1 MQDCSGNPH
10 KQPAQAPER
19 NADLTLPTAPPTIR
33 GVTSASPIAP
43 TPTSTGS
50 VATGSEVTSLEKVS
64 AELAQAQFE
73 ADSANPALLL
83 SQIAAALR
91 HARYGGIDAV
101 QRIQAAP
108 IERPAPNM
116 PTTAPKMPTTALTLP
131 TTAPQPAL
139 TTAAVTGSALAAPS
153 PRLSQPLPQPSL
165 LPAASAGAITAALTT
180 RRQQV
185 RDQLHDMFGRANA
198 CVRCPRHHGRLRA
211 VAGTGSVTAKLF
223 IVAETPDQ
231 ADEKAAKPMQGEA
244 GALLDRMLA
253 AMGLHRDEVWLT
265 HLCLCRGA
273 TDSALLPSEAAAC
286 SPWLRQQWEAIN
298 PQVLVILGEPAARF
312 LLRHDVELANLRGQ
326 WHTVRNTPARATW
339 SLADVLADP
348 AKKREVWADLLAVMH
363 KLGLRRP
370 PTAG

>member
-1 MQDCSGNPH
+1 MDLRPGNTH
-10 KQPAQAPER
+10 KQPARAAKR
-19 NADLTLPTAPPTIR
+19 CADLTLATAPPTIR
-33 GVTSASPIAP
+33 GVTTAAPIAP
-43 TPTSTGS
+43 TPTSIGLVT
-50 VATGSEVTSLEKVS
+50 ANSEVTRSEKVS

-73 ADSANPALLL
+73 ADIANPAVLL

-91 HARYGGIDAV
+91 NARYAGIDAV
-101 QRIQAAP
+101 QRIQPPP
-108 IERPAPNM
+108 IERPAPNL
-116 PTTAPKMPTTALTLP
+116 PGTAPNLPATAPKMPAA
-131 TTAPQPAL
+131 APQPVLASAS
-139 TTAAVTGSALAAPS
+139 AAGSAAAAPS

-165 LPAASAGAITAALTT
+165 LPAAAAGALTAALTA

-198 CVRCPRHHGRLRA
+198 CTRCPRHHGRLRA

-223 IVAETPDQ
+223 IVAQTPDQ
-231 ADEKAAKPMQGEA
+231 TDEKAAKPMQGEA
-244 GALLDRMLA
+244 GELLDRMLA

-348 AKKREVWADLLAVMH
+348 AKKKEVWADLQAVMH